1 MLMKNLLT
9 YRVFLLLLLSFSS
22 PWSLSSQ
29 MNKNILNLETSSYLL
44 QHANNPINWQ
54 RWDKNLYNSS
64 NVDEKLLVVSIGYSS
79 CHWCHV
85 MEKETF
91 EDPDVALYM
100 NEKFISIKVDR
111 EENPEVD
118 NIYMTATQMM
128 TGSGG
133 WPLNVVCLPDGRPI
147 YGGTYHTKNQ
157 WLEVLG
163 KIQRMYDNNKA
174 QLLTFADKV
183 EKGIQEI
190 NHFEYTEEAILIQPS
205 TLQKDMALWSSSWDL
220 INGGEKQNQK
230 FVTPSKFNYIQ
241 QYNYLNN
248 DNAGKD
254 YFTSTLT
261 NIANSGIVDHLEGG
275 FYRYTVDPEW
285 RVPHFEKMLYDNAQL
300 LTLYANAFKQF
311 KLPLY
316 KSTVY
321 NTYAF
326 LQNKMKNSKGGY
338 FSAIDAD
345 NNQGEGRYYIFTSE
359 EIKRVADK
367 DLSIILNYYQIE
379 LDKPF
384 ENFFYHL
391 RKIKNSSALLKKFSL
406 TKDQLEEKIKT
417 WEINFSELKKKRE
430 PPLIDKKIIT
440 SWNAQMIL
448 GLISS
453 F

>member
-1 MLMKNLLT
+1 MKNLLT

-359 EIKRVADK
+359 
-367 DLSIILNYYQIE
+367 
-379 LDKPF
+379 
-384 ENFFYHL
+384 
-391 RKIKNSSALLKKFSL
+391 
-406 TKDQLEEKIKT
+406 
-417 WEINFSELKKKRE
+417 
-430 PPLIDKKIIT
+430 
-440 SWNAQMIL
+440 
-448 GLISS
+448 
-453 F
+453 